1 MIHYIKGDATNPQ
14 TPGKK
19 LIVHVCNDIG
29 GWGAGFVL
37 AISKRWRLPELC
49 YRGLKA
55 WLLGTIQA
63 VKVTDDITVVNMI
76 AQHGIM
82 DHRTKG
88 VIDIDAKPAIRYEAL
103 ATCMAKVR
111 DLALQNNCTIHMPR
125 IGCGLAG
132 GKWDEVEKI
141 LEDQCSDVF
150 IFVYDYEPQTTKV

>member
-19 LIVHVCNDIG
+19 LIVHVCNDVG

-37 AISKRWRLPELC
+37 AISKRWSAPEQF
-49 YRGLKA
+49 YRSLKT
-55 WLLGTIQA
+55 WVLGKIQP
-63 VKVTDDITVVNMI
+63 VQVTPDITVVNMI

-82 DHRTKG
+82 DQKFKG
-88 VIDIDAKPAIRYEAL
+88 IIDIGARPAIRYQAL
-103 ATCMAKVR
+103 GVCMTQVR
-111 DLALQNNCTIHMPR
+111 ELALQQNATIHMPR

-141 LEDQCSDVF
+141 LEETCKDVF
-150 IFVYDYEPQTTKV
+150 IFVYDYEPQTKKV